1 MKKVTK
7 KIKAAASDLMPEC
20 ERQSTLVVAHAEALQ
35 PILDGLPPGMVLEL
49 RETVRNLEAKLGK
62 MVRKM
67 VAERKL
73 KITNCFTCD
82 GTGQMCNIC
91 GESEAACQCPENDR
105 STCEDCDGRCQVEVL
120 ARGVDRTLPG

>member
-1 MKKVTK
+1 MPKKATK
-7 KIKAAASDLMPEC
+7 KIKAVASDLMPEC
-20 ERQSTLVVAHAEALQ
+20 ERQSTLVMAHIGHLV
-35 PILDGLPPGMVLEL
+35 PILADLPPGMVLEL
-49 RETVRNLEAKLGK
+49 REAVRDLEARLGK

-120 ARGVDRTLPG
+120 A